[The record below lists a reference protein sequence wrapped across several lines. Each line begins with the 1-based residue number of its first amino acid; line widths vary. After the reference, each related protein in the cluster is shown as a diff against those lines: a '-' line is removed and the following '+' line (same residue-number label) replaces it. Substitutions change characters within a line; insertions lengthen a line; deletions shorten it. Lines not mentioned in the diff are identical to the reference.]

1 MSNYNIEI
9 DLLKLKGAKVAD
21 VQGKTQTKKCVCVP
35 IDNSTGTVTDAY
47 ITRDQETGKRVEVK
61 KKGVRLN
68 LIAYEMQRKER
79 GQSHLVKPSLSK
91 EAMEQLPETF
101 GPEHL
106 YHCVCEG
113 YGHDLDTALRLLY
126 TGLPLVFGG
135 RA

>member
-91 EAMEQLPETF
+91 EAMEQLPEDQ
-101 GPEHL
+101 
-106 YHCVCEG
+106 V
-113 YGHDLDTALRLLY
+113 RLIPWI
-126 TGLPLVFGG
+126 GNMKPWNNDGG
-135 RA
+135 NPGSDW

>member
-79 GQSHLVKPSLSK
+79 GQPHLVKPSLSK
-91 EAMEQLPETF
+91 EAMEQLPE
-101 GPEHL
+101 
-106 YHCVCEG
+106 
-113 YGHDLDTALRLLY
+113 DQARLIPWI
-126 TGLPLVFGG
+126 GNMKPWNNDGG
-135 RA
+135 NSGSDW

>member
-91 EAMEQLPETF
+91 EAMEQLPE
-101 GPEHL
+101 
-106 YHCVCEG
+106 
-113 YGHDLDTALRLLY
+113 DQARLIPWI
-126 TGLPLVFGG
+126 GNMKPWNNDVGNSG
-135 RA
+135 SDW

>member
-91 EAMEQLPETF
+91 EAMEQLPE
-101 GPEHL
+101 
-106 YHCVCEG
+106 
-113 YGHDLDTALRLLY
+113 DQARLIPWI
-126 TGLPLVFGG
+126 GNMKPWNNDGG
-135 RA
+135 NSGSDW